1 MQILLEFMKQLKT
14 CIYILFAL
22 SFVALL
28 LTVLVFSK
36 RENEKL
42 KRIQAEAQVKEL
54 LAEKE
59 RLTQAYDSAK
69 KDKEQAE
76 TELNKEVRRA
86 RELEQ
91 ELVIE
96 KREKDQLASQVTTLS
111 RDLETLN
118 KDYESVQTK
127 YEDIART
134 VKQLKDKFELLKR
147 KKTSEPVELPPVVV
161 KPEKDVQGQVLVVND
176 VFKFV
181 VINLG
186 QNDGLA
192 EGMFLDVV
200 RGDSKVAR
208 LQVERL
214 YDSLAA
220 CAILKQD
227 MGVPVQANDLVH
239 TV

>member
-1 MQILLEFMKQLKT
+1 MKQLKT
-14 CIYILFAL
+14 CIYVLFAL

-36 RENEKL
+36 RENEKA
-42 KRIQAEAQVKEL
+42 RRVQAEGQVKEL
-54 LAEKE
+54 LSEKD
-59 RLTQAYDSAK
+59 RLTQAYDTAK

-76 TELNKEVRRA
+76 TELNNEVRRA

-91 ELVIE
+91 ELVVE
-96 KREKDQLASQVTTLS
+96 KREKDQLASQVSTLS

-118 KDYESVQTK
+118 KDYETVQSK
-127 YEDIART
+127 YEDVART
-134 VKQLKDKFELLKR
+134 VKQLKDKFEQLKR
-147 KKTSEPVELPPVVV
+147 RKSAEPVELPAVVV
-161 KPEKDVQGQVLVVND
+161 KPEKNLEGKVLVVND

-192 EGMFLDVV
+192 QGMLLDVV
-200 RGDSKVAR
+200 RGPEKIAR

-220 CAILKQD
+220 STVIRQQPD
-227 MGVPVQANDLVH
+227 TSIQVND
-239 TV
+239 TVTTV

>member
-1 MQILLEFMKQLKT
+1 MRQLRT

-36 RENEKL
+36 RENEKA
-42 KRIQAEAQVKEL
+42 KRLEVEAQVKEL
-54 LAEKE
+54 LGEKD

-69 KDKEQAE
+69 TAKGEAE
-76 TELNKEVRRA
+76 TKLDQEIRRA

-96 KREKDQLASQVTTLS
+96 KREKDQLAGQVATLS

-118 KDYESVQTK
+118 TDYEAVQSK
-127 YEDIART
+127 YEDVART
-134 VKQLKDKFELLKR
+134 VKQLKDKFEQLKR
-147 KKTSEPVELPPVVV
+147 QRASEPVELPPVVV
-161 KPEKDVQGQVLVVND
+161 KPEKDLKGEVLVVND

-200 RGDSKVAR
+200 RGSEKVAR
-208 LQVERL
+208 LQVDRL

-220 CAILKQD
+220 CAVLRQNVETPIE
-227 MGVPVQANDLVH
+227 MHDLVH

>member
-1 MQILLEFMKQLKT
+1 MKQLKT
-14 CIYILFAL
+14 CIYVLFAL

-36 RENEKL
+36 RENEKA
-42 KRIQAEAQVKEL
+42 RRVQAESQVKEL
-54 LAEKE
+54 ISEKD
-59 RLTQAYDSAK
+59 RLTQAYDTAK

-76 TELNKEVRRA
+76 TELNNEVRRA

-91 ELVIE
+91 ELVVE
-96 KREKDQLASQVTTLS
+96 KREKDQLASQVSTLS

-118 KDYESVQTK
+118 KDYETVQSK
-127 YEDIART
+127 YEDVART
-134 VKQLKDKFELLKR
+134 VKQLKDKFEQLKR
-147 KKTSEPVELPPVVV
+147 RKSAEPVELPAVVV
-161 KPEKDVQGQVLVVND
+161 KPEKNLEGKVLVVNE

-192 EGMFLDVV
+192 QGMLLDVV
-200 RGDSKVAR
+200 RGPEKIAR

-220 CAILKQD
+220 STVVRQQPDTSIQ
-227 MGVPVQANDLVH
+227 VND
-239 TV
+239 TVTTV

>member
-1 MQILLEFMKQLKT
+1 MRQLKT
-14 CIYILFAL
+14 CIYVLFAL

-36 RENEKL
+36 RENEKAR
-42 KRIQAEAQVKEL
+42 RIQAEGQVKEL
-54 LAEKE
+54 LSEKD
-59 RLTQAYDSAK
+59 RLTQAYDTAK

-76 TELNKEVRRA
+76 TELDKEIRRA

-91 ELVIE
+91 ELVVE
-96 KREKDQLASQVTTLS
+96 KREKDQLASQVSTLS

-118 KDYESVQTK
+118 KDYETVQSK
-127 YEDIART
+127 YEDVART
-134 VKQLKDKFELLKR
+134 VKQLKDKFEQLKR
-147 KKTSEPVELPPVVV
+147 RKSAEPVELPPVVV
-161 KPEKDVQGQVLVVND
+161 KPEKNLEGKVLVVND

-192 EGMFLDVV
+192 EGMLLDVV
-200 RGDSKVAR
+200 RGSEKIAR

-220 CAILKQD
+220 STVVRQQPNTSIQ
-227 MGVPVQANDLVH
+227 VND
-239 TV
+239 TVTTV

>member
-1 MQILLEFMKQLKT
+1 MKQLKT

-42 KRIQAEAQVKEL
+42 KRIQAETQVKEL
-54 LAEKE
+54 LAEKD
-59 RLTQAYDSAK
+59 RLTQAYDTAK
-69 KDKEQAE
+69 KDKELAE

-118 KDYESVQTK
+118 KDYESVQSK
-127 YEDIART
+127 YDDVART
-134 VKQLKDKFELLKR
+134 VKQLKDKFEQLKR
-147 KKTSEPVELPPVVV
+147 KKSSEPVELPPVVV

-220 CAILKQD
+220 CTILKQD
-227 MGVPVQANDLVH
+227 MGIPVQTNDLVH

>member
-1 MQILLEFMKQLKT
+1 MKQLKT
-14 CIYILFAL
+14 CIYVLFAL

-36 RENEKL
+36 RENEKA
-42 KRIQAEAQVKEL
+42 RRVQAEGQVKEL
-54 LAEKE
+54 LSEKD
-59 RLTQAYDSAK
+59 RLTQAYDTAK

-76 TELNKEVRRA
+76 TELNNEVRRA

-91 ELVIE
+91 ELVVE
-96 KREKDQLASQVTTLS
+96 KREKDQLASQVSTLS

-118 KDYESVQTK
+118 KDYETVQSK
-127 YEDIART
+127 YEDVART
-134 VKQLKDKFELLKR
+134 VKQLKDKFEQLKR
-147 KKTSEPVELPPVVV
+147 RKSAEPVELPAVVV
-161 KPEKDVQGQVLVVND
+161 KPEKNLEGKVLVVND

-192 EGMFLDVV
+192 EGMLLDVV
-200 RGDSKVAR
+200 RGSEKIAR

-220 CAILKQD
+220 STVVRQQPNTSIQ
-227 MGVPVQANDLVH
+227 VND
-239 TV
+239 TVTTV